1 MTPEIP
7 KFSSDEEEAEFWDT
21 HSALEF
27 LDGSEAVELDVS
39 EARKKREQRQTKAI
53 SLRISR
59 TVLEGT
65 KSRAAALHVPYQT
78 LIQLWIAERLEK
90 EEATLK
96 SYSDAGGRARKPS
109 PRRGRTTPAQ

>member
-7 KFSSDEEEAEFWDT
+7 QFSSDEEAAEYWDT
-21 HSALEF
+21 HSAAKLFDE
-27 LDGSEAVELDVS
+27 GSNVDIDFS
-39 EARKKREQRQTKAI
+39 EAREKREHRQTKAI

-78 LIQLWIAERLEK
+78 LIQLWIGERLEQEQAK
-90 EEATLK
+90 VRAF
-96 SYSDAGGRARKPS
+96 SNVGGEPRKPS
-109 PRRGRTTPAQ
+109 PRRRRPTSAR